1 VRDFDEVMA
10 DIRRSPE
17 HGRRVVALRQARW
30 QAVAGLAAGGLLVGV
45 GAMALAAG
53 AGGLA
58 PALVAGLAGGVL
70 VWLGWARFA
79 AYGSYVA
86 AADRALFL
94 DALRHA
100 RTLGDLRACG
110 FIDPNEFMF
119 DLMPVEEKLDVAPE
133 PGIPMGPDCACD
145 ETDLYGE
152 LGGIE
157 AAARRLGYGKA
168 GE

>member
-1 VRDFDEVMA
+1 MRDFDEVMA

-17 HGRRVVALRQARW
+17 HGRRAATIGRARW
-30 QAVAGLAAGGLLVGV
+30 QGAAGLAAGGLLLGV

-53 AGGLA
+53 VWG
-58 PALVAGLAGGVL
+58 LVAVVAAWLAGGAL
-70 VWLGWARFA
+70 VWLGWGRFA
-79 AYGSYVA
+79 AYGRHLA

-94 DALRHA
+94 DDLRHA

-133 PGIPMGPDCACD
+133 PGIPLGPDCACD
-145 ETDLYGE
+145 ETDLDGE

>member
-1 VRDFDEVMA
+1 MRDFDAVMA

-17 HGRRVVALRQARW
+17 HGRRAAAVRQARW
-30 QAVAGLAAGGLLVGV
+30 QAVAGLAAGGLLVG
-45 GAMALAAG
+45 GGGMAFAAG
-53 AGGLA
+53 AGGLVPVLA
-58 PALVAGLAGGVL
+58 AGLAGAGL
-70 VWLGWARFA
+70 LWFSWTRFA
-79 AYGSYVA
+79 AYGRHAA

-94 DALRHA
+94 DSLRHA

-119 DLMPVEEKLDVAPE
+119 DLMPVEEKLDMAPE
-133 PGIPMGPDCACD
+133 PGIPLGPDCACD
-145 ETDLYGE
+145 DTDLDGE

-157 AAARRLGYGKA
+157 AAARRLGYGKG

>member
-1 VRDFDEVMA
+1 MRDFDEVMA
-10 DIRRSPE
+10 DIRRSPD
-17 HGRRVVALRQARW
+17 HGRRAATIRRARW
-30 QAVAGLAAGGLLVGV
+30 QGAAGLAAGGLLVG
-45 GAMALAAG
+45 GGGMALAAG
-53 AGGLA
+53 AWGLVPVLA
-58 PALVAGLAGGVL
+58 AWVAGAGLLG
-70 VWLGWARFA
+70 LGWGRCA
-79 AYGSYVA
+79 AYRRHVA

-110 FIDPNEFMF
+110 FIDPSEFMF

-133 PGIPMGPDCACD
+133 PGIPVGPDCACD
-145 ETDLYGE
+145 ETDLDGE